1 MRVHVNGVAIFF
13 DVIGAKYTIDGP
25 RMREK
30 PTLILLHGGPGVN
43 DHSAYRPMFESL
55 ADVAQLVL
63 IDHRGNGRSDY
74 GSTEHWTLAQWG
86 DDLHAFCEALDIRK
100 PVVLGNSFGGMVAM
114 SYATRH
120 PEHPGKLV
128 VSSTMARGSRYYFD
142 ASVAMFE
149 RLGGKEVG
157 ELARRFHTGTFTD
170 ELIDEWTK
178 KAFPVYTQSPSQL
191 TNADAQSRTVVSLDV
206 ARHFVTGE
214 MRTFEHAERPR
225 EGAVSNA
232 VDGGRARSDLPDRSG
247 GRHRVGDPWAAAD
260 LSPLSEVRTRRLS
273 RRTGSVRGAAALRH
287 GVTPEPARAGSQCRT
302 SPSRHAG

>member
-1 MRVHVNGVAIFF
+1 MRVHVNGVSIFF
-13 DVIGAKYTIDGP
+13 EVVGTKYALDGP

-43 DHSAYRPMFESL
+43 DHSAYRPIFESL

-63 IDHRGNGRSDY
+63 IDHRGNGRSEY

-86 DDLHAFCEALDIRK
+86 DDLHAFCEALDIRQ

-120 PEHPGKLV
+120 PEHPGRLV

-149 RLGGKEVG
+149 RLGGKKVG

-191 TNADAQSRTVVSLDV
+191 TNADAQSRIVVSLDV

-214 MRTFEHAERPR
+214 MRTFDML
-225 EGAVSNA
+225 N
-232 VDGGRARSDLPDRSG
+232 DLAKVRCPTLLMAG
-247 GRHRVGDPWAAAD
+247 ELDPICPIEAAD
-260 LSPLSEVRTRRLS
+260 DIASAIPGQLLTYHRYPKCGHGAYRDVPEAFEELRRF
-273 RRTGSVRGAAALRH
+273 
-287 GVTPEPARAGSQCRT
+287 VTA
-302 SPSRHAG
+302 